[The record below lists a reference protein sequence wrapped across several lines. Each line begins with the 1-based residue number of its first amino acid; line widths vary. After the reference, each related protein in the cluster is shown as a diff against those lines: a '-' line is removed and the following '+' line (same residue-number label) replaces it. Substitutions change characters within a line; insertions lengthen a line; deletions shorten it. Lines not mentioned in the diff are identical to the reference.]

1 MQGTI
6 FGCESDS
13 GYVCL
18 DRIYRI
24 NRIKHEQVILC
35 IMSIMFILS
44 SHSLLVSIS
53 TAATQAGHDSAGQTG

>member
-1 MQGTI
+1 M
-6 FGCESDS
+6 
-13 GYVCL
+13 

-44 SHSLLVSIS
+44 YHSLLVSIS